1 MSKILYKNPAVSMYA
16 LTEEDFTKYVEH
28 ISKEWGDRCPVC
40 EGFGRLYASED
51 RDVIEGFKL
60 ANRRLVCGG
69 CGGSGKLEDYFKSE
83 VCLVDATKW
92 AEAQKRNRDATEF
105 RNRVKSQ
112 LNKLKKGYD
121 NDFKELVEF
130 VESRLL

>member
-16 LTEEDFTKYVEH
+16 LTEEDFTKYVKH
-28 ISKEWGDRCPVC
+28 ISKKWGDKCPVC

-60 ANRRLVCGG
+60 ASRKRVCAA
-69 CGGSGKLEDYFKSE
+69 CAGSGTLEKYLESE

-92 AEAQKRNRDATEF
+92 IETQKRSRNATEF
-105 RNRVKSQ
+105 RNKVKSQ
-112 LNKLKKGYD
+112 LDKLKKYSD
-121 NDFKELVEF
+121 NDFKELIEF
-130 VESRLL
+130 VESRLF